1 MTTTVVKEDASVVL
15 CDIEGTTT
23 SIKFVKDVLFPYV
36 RENLESYLERTWET
50 AQTKGDVQALR
61 DQWTADKAA
70 GVEGAVPIPDG
81 HTREVRDACVKS
93 VRWQMDNDRKATA
106 LKQLQGHIWK
116 DAYESGAV
124 KGHVYDDVR
133 PAMERWVA
141 DGIQVQ
147 VYSSGSV
154 AAQKLLFKHSENG
167 DMTKLLSGHYDTRI
181 GGKME
186 AASYRRIAEEAMT
199 KPNSILFLSDRIEG
213 VGRARG
219 SQSLECIAL
228 C

>member
-1 MTTTVVKEDASVVL
+1 
-15 CDIEGTTT
+15 
-23 SIKFVKDVLFPYV
+23 
-36 RENLESYLERTWET
+36 
-50 AQTKGDVQALR
+50 
-61 DQWTADKAA
+61 
-70 GVEGAVPIPDG
+70 
-81 HTREVRDACVKS
+81 
-93 VRWQMDNDRKATA
+93 MDNDRKATA

-141 DGIQVQ
+141 DGIQVRI
-147 VYSSGSV
+147 YSSGSV

-199 KPNSILFLSDRIEG
+199 KPNSILFLSDRIEECEAA
-213 VGRARG
+213 RAAGLMVVVSIRPGNADIPSDRLNAFESITSFDQLVLTPVDGEPTTKTAKTAADDHG
-219 SQSLECIAL
+219 STADAGAKGSSDTA
-228 C
+228 